1 MVRLGTP
8 VAIGIRSQLLGRRL
22 GAHDGCGSLPSGK
35 IELMLLPADH
45 AAFDIDLVK
54 FTGWADIGLNLL
66 CGFAQRRECRK
77 LRQHGKPAEKW
88 LVYSTFVVNP
98 RQRNLLLRYRL
109 WLIQGHHAATSGFL
123 AF

>member
-1 MVRLGTP
+1 LHSGQSDRVRLGTP
-8 VAIGIRSQLLGRRL
+8 VAIGARSQLLGRRL

-66 CGFAQRRECRK
+66 CGSLKGGNAENCDSMGNLQR
-77 LRQHGKPAEKW
+77 
-88 LVYSTFVVNP
+88 
-98 RQRNLLLRYRL
+98 
-109 WLIQGHHAATSGFL
+109 SGWSIL
-123 AF
+123 HL